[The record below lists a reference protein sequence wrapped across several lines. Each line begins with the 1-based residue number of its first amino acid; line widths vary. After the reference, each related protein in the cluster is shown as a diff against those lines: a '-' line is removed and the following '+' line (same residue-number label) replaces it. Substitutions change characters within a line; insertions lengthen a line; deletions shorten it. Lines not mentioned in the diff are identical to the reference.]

1 MACLATYYR
10 SLDFYQRYHGFIS
23 EASHRVYGPNIRRT
37 HSQTLIVEGTKP
49 VLRWPVARRS
59 YIGPSSARF
68 LFLSFFLIKL
78 HSRSS
83 YSSVVRVDIIRTRAT
98 TSNEGKK
105 TRQRRAIYHSVRRG
119 CTNTKSPV
127 NLFTSN
133 EVS

>member
-1 MACLATYYR
+1 MARLATYYR
-10 SLDFYQRYHGFIS
+10 SLVFYQRYYGFIS

-59 YIGPSSARF
+59 YIGPSSTRL

-83 YSSVVRVDIIRTRAT
+83 YSSVVHVYYTYPRDDVERGKENETEKSYLPFC
-98 TSNEGKK
+98 TSGVH
-105 TRQRRAIYHSVRRG
+105 QHQAA
-119 CTNTKSPV
+119 CKSFH
-127 NLFTSN
+127 L
-133 EVS
+133 

>member
-59 YIGPSSARF
+59 YIGPSSTRF

-83 YSSVVRVDIIRTRAT
+83 YSSVVRVDIIRTRRRR
-98 TSNEGKK
+98 
-105 TRQRRAIYHSVRRG
+105 TRERKRDREEPSTILCVGGAPTPSR
-119 CTNTKSPV
+119 
-127 NLFTSN
+127 L
-133 EVS
+133 